1 MAISGHRNEAS
12 IRSYSA
18 NVSEQQTQRISEC
31 LTLATADGRAV
42 DVNERPEIPLSPARS
57 PILSDSDLPS
67 TPNLNQIMNTVLSP
81 VMSASTGVFKYNRV
95 QGCTININVKK

>member
-1 MAISGHRNEAS
+1 MMATISRQGQLSQRYTNHS
-12 IRSYSA
+12 IRST
-18 NVSEQQTQRISEC
+18 V
-31 LTLATADGRAV
+31 ATADGRAV
-42 DVNERPEIPLSPARS
+42 DVNERPEIPPSPARS

-81 VMSASTGVFKYNRV
+81 VMFTSTDVFKYNRF